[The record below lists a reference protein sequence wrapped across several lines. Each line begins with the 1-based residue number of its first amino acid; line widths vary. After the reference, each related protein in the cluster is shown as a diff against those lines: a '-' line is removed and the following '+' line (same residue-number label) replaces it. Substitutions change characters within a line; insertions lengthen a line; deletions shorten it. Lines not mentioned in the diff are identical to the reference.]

1 MATLLRMPAI
11 AAGATDAVLQAWQL
25 PEQAPFSATD
35 VLATVETDKAIVDV
49 EAETG
54 GVLLKTLVDD
64 GARVKTG
71 APIAVLGDQGEQ
83 IDDLDALLRRLGVTD
98 QAPVEQPPA
107 QPADVAITD
116 TVVAGEAQQPVG
128 VATGTPDGQTRI
140 FASPLARRLAREA
153 GLHIDQIV
161 GTGPSSRILRRDVE
175 AALAAPAHAPAG
187 PGDAASQ
194 RYTVVPHSRLR
205 SAIANR
211 LTESQRTPHFY
222 LRATCR
228 VDALLEAREHLNA
241 VSPTKI
247 SINDMI
253 VKAAAGAH
261 VLVPAMNVAWTPDG
275 LRVYSS
281 VDIGVAIATD
291 DGLVVPVLR
300 DVDRL
305 SISDVAART
314 RDFVQRG
321 RAKALRQEEIE
332 GGTLSVTNLG
342 MYGIE
347 DFAAIINPPHAA
359 ILAVGAARPE
369 AVVVDGSLGVATV
382 MRVTLSV
389 DHRPVDGAV
398 AADWLRT
405 FTDLIEHPVRIFV

>member
-25 PEQAPFSATD
+25 PEHAPFSATD

-49 EAETG
+49 EAETD
-54 GVLLKTLVDD
+54 GVLLKTLVD
-64 GARVKTG
+64 GGSRVGTG
-71 APIAVLGDQGEQ
+71 APIAILGDQGEQ

-98 QAPVEQPPA
+98 RAPVKQPLAQLVDGATTGATQRPA
-107 QPADVAITD
+107 GA
-116 TVVAGEAQQPVG
+116 
-128 VATGTPDGQTRI
+128 ATGTANGHTRV

-175 AALAAPAHAPAG
+175 AALAAPAPAPVSTE
-187 PGDAASQ
+187 PNDAASQ
-194 RYTVVPHSRLR
+194 RYTVVLHSRLR

-247 SINDMI
+247 SINDMV
-253 VKAAAGAH
+253 VKAAARAH
-261 VLVPAMNVAWTPDG
+261 VVVPAMNVAWMPAAV
-275 LRVYSS
+275 RMYSS

-291 DGLVVPVLR
+291 DGLVAPVLR

-305 SISDVAART
+305 SISDVAT
-314 RDFVQRG
+314 RLHDFVQRA
-321 RAKALRQEEIE
+321 RAKTLRQDEIE

-369 AVVVDGSLGVATV
+369 AVVVDGSLSVATV

>member
-25 PEQAPFSATD
+25 PEQAKFSATD

-54 GVLLKTLVDD
+54 GVLLKTLVDG
-64 GARVKTG
+64 GARVRTG
-71 APIAVLGDQGEQ
+71 APIAVLGDQDEQ
-83 IDDLDALLRRLGVTD
+83 IDDLDDLLRRLGVTD
-98 QAPVEQPPA
+98 RAPAEHPPV
-107 QPADVAITD
+107 QPAEVARTGA
-116 TVVAGEAQQPVG
+116 VAGETQRPAI
-128 VATGTPDGQTRI
+128 VAPGTRNGQSRV

-175 AALAAPAHAPAG
+175 AALAAPAQAPNG
-187 PGDAASQ
+187 LGDAASQ
-194 RYTVVPHSRLR
+194 RYTAVPHSRLR
-205 SAIANR
+205 AAIANR

-247 SINDMI
+247 SINDMV
-253 VKAAAGAH
+253 VKAAARAH
-261 VLVPAMNVAWTPDG
+261 VLVPAMNVAWTPDAV
-275 LRVYSS
+275 RVYSS
-281 VDIGVAIATD
+281 VDIAVAIATD
-291 DGLVVPVLR
+291 DGLVAPVLR

-305 SISDVAART
+305 SISDVATRL
-314 RDFVQRG
+314 RDFAQRA
-321 RAKALRQEEIE
+321 RAKTLRQEEIE

-369 AVVVDGSLGVATV
+369 AVVVEGSLGVATV